1 MMFRMVLAGMRS
13 SSGPMVG
20 RIAGDAAAGAAV
32 PRKFSI
38 SKRTMRPPGPV
49 PALENG
55 ANWILSSVNRT
66 YEGGTCRIE
75 REWMASGGGGW
86 DEDIYGTGGTG
97 A

>member
-1 MMFRMVLAGMRS
+1 M
-13 SSGPMVG
+13 
-20 RIAGDAAAGAAV
+20 
-32 PRKFSI
+32 
-38 SKRTMRPPGPV
+38 

-75 REWMASGGGGW
+75 REWMASGEGGW